1 MDTSLISAPSAL
13 AGAAIG
19 GTMSFL
25 GTWLVH
31 GREVRAQWIG
41 HDRLRRQELYK
52 EFIEEAAKCYI
63 DALQRD
69 KPDVVGLVILYAKM
83 SRMRVIS
90 SARVLAAAELVL
102 KRIAHA
108 YSEPQL
114 IITSERLRE
123 MLAHESLDAL
133 RDFSEACRMEADSL
147 QAEQI

>member
-1 MDTSLISAPSAL
+1 MDTSVISALSAL
-13 AGAAIG
+13 TGAAIG
-19 GTMSFL
+19 GAMSFL

-31 GREVRAQWIG
+31 GRDMRAQSIA

-63 DALQRD
+63 EALQRE
-69 KPDVVGLVILYAKM
+69 KPDVAGLVVLYAKM

-90 SARVLAAAELVL
+90 SPGVLAAAELVL

-108 YSEPQL
+108 YSEPEL

-133 RDFSEACRMEADSL
+133 RDFSEACRTESDSL
-147 QAEQI
+147 QAEQF